1 MDILDRW
8 RRSGIP
14 EAPAL
19 QWRQQMSNTASPQDN
34 PASDLLYGLNDRPPF
49 FQSLLAGLQHV
60 LSGFVS
66 IIAPPLIICETLQ
79 LPFDITNYVVSM
91 ACIISGVAIYIQA
104 RRFGP
109 IGSGLLSIQ
118 GTSFS
123 FLGPLC
129 IAGETGIKSGLPP
142 LTALSML
149 LLICFF
155 GSFIEMVLSRF
166 LQFCRRIFTPLVT
179 GIVVI
184 LIGTTL
190 IQVAVNDMGG
200 GFAAKADGTFGS
212 LQNLAL
218 SGLVLAVIIACN
230 MRRNAYLRMS
240 SIILGVLAGY
250 VAALAMGV
258 VDFSPVKQLGWF
270 TFPVPFK
277 LWSMEGAQQMNWG
290 AFIPVAIIY
299 VFTLIE
305 SIGDLTATSMVSG
318 EPVNGP
324 VYINR
329 IRAGT
334 LGDGFNSMLAAIFG
348 TFPNTTFSQNNG
360 IIQLT
365 GVASRRVGYYAA
377 AILVLLGIFPFIGGI
392 LQCMPKP
399 VLGGATFVMF
409 GSVAVAGIKIAVQQ
423 PINRRG
429 LLIMSMSLGLGLGV
443 TFVPEIIQ
451 HLPQSL
457 RNVFSSGISTGGIC
471 AIVLNLILPRD
482 SGVEEACP
490 P

>member
-1 MDILDRW
+1 MK
-8 RRSGIP
+8 STQIP
-14 EAPAL
+14 PAK
-19 QWRQQMSNTASPQDN
+19 PE
-34 PASDLLYGLNDRPPF
+34 SDLLYGLNDRPPF
-49 FQSLLAGLQHV
+49 FAALLAGLQHV

-66 IIAPPLIICETLQ
+66 IIVPPLIICETIH
-79 LPFDITNYVVSM
+79 LPFNITNYIVSM
-91 ACIISGVAIYIQA
+91 ACIISGAAIYIQA

-109 IGSGLLSIQ
+109 LGSGLLSIQ

-129 IAGETGIKSGLPP
+129 VAGATGIRSGLPP
-142 LTALSML
+142 PTVLSML
-149 LLICFF
+149 LVICFL
-155 GSFIEMVLSRF
+155 GSFIEMILSRF

-200 GFAAKADGTFGS
+200 GAAARADGTFGS
-212 LQNLAL
+212 LRHLGL

-230 MRRNAYLRMS
+230 MWRNAYLRMS
-240 SIILGVLAGY
+240 SIVLGILAGY
-250 VAALAMGV
+250 AAALAMGI
-258 VDFSPVKQLGWF
+258 VDFSPVKELGWF
-270 TFPVPFK
+270 ALPVPFK

-324 VYINR
+324 VYIDR

-409 GSVAVAGIKIAVQQ
+409 GSVAVAGIKIAVQR

-443 TFVPEIIQ
+443 TFVPEITRG
-451 HLPQSL
+451 LPGAL
-457 RNVFSSGISTGGIC
+457 RNVFSSGISAGGIC

-482 SGVEEACP
+482 AATEGDPA
-490 P
+490 

>member
-1 MDILDRW
+1 MLII
-8 RRSGIP
+8 RRFATGKQI
-14 EAPAL
+14 A
-19 QWRQQMSNTASPQDN
+19 RNGDHYMSHPHPPSAA

-49 FQSLLAGLQHV
+49 FQALLAGLQHV

-66 IIAPPLIICETLQ
+66 IIAPPLIICETLH
-79 LPFDITNYVVSM
+79 LPFDMTNYVVSM
-91 ACIISGVAIYIQA
+91 ACIISGAAIYIQA

-129 IAGETGIKSGLPP
+129 VAGDAAIRSGLTP

-149 LLICFF
+149 LLICFS
-155 GSFIEMVLSRF
+155 GSFLEMLLSRF

-200 GFAAKADGTFGS
+200 GFAAQADGSFGA
-212 LQNLAL
+212 LRHLGL
-218 SGLVLAVIIACN
+218 SGLVLAVILACN
-230 MRRNAYLRMS
+230 MCRNAYLRMS
-240 SIILGVLAGY
+240 SIVLGVLAGY
-250 VAALAMGV
+250 ATAIAMGA
-258 VDFSPVKQLGWF
+258 VDFSPVQELGWF
-270 TFPVPFK
+270 SLPVPFK
-277 LWSMEGAQQMNWG
+277 LWSLEGARQMNWG

-305 SIGDLTATSMVSG
+305 SIGDLTATSMVSN
-318 EPVNGP
+318 EPVSGP
-324 VYINR
+324 TYIDR

-334 LGDGFNSMLAAIFG
+334 LGDGFNSMLAAVFG

-377 AILVLLGIFPFIGGI
+377 AILVLLGLFPFIGGF

-409 GSVAVAGIKIAVQQ
+409 GSVAVAGIKIAVQR
-423 PINRRG
+423 PIDRRG

-443 TFVPEIIQ
+443 TFVPEITQ
-451 HLPQSL
+451 HLPRTVQ
-457 RNVFSSGISTGGIC
+457 NVFSSGISTGGIC
-471 AIVLNLILPRD
+471 AIALNLLLPGRP
-482 SGVEEACP
+482 AA
-490 P
+490 